1 MVPIEAKIE
10 NLLDVNNLTI
20 SNSEKKL
27 LNSISFSI
35 GKSEIVGMV
44 GESGSGKSI
53 SCYSLLNLLPPTLKI
68 GGKMFW
74 KGKEIT
80 THQEKIS
87 LRGNNIS
94 FVFQEPMSAL
104 NPSMTLG
111 DQIQEVFKLSNP
123 NNSLSTIK
131 EQTIQSLIEVKI
143 NHPES
148 IFDRFPHQISGGQQ
162 QRICLAMALA
172 AEPQLLIADEP
183 TTALDVCIQ
192 AEMMD
197 LLLEIIQN
205 RKNTIRPLSLI
216 FISHDLPLVASI
228 CDRIIVLRNGELI
241 EQGTTHQIMNSPKQP
256 YTQGLL
262 KTKPKPG
269 EKPYRLPTVDDILL
283 GKKQEKEP
291 KLLLEESEFNLFSIS
306 NLSVIFEEKKQLFK
320 TAKYFHALQNIS
332 FEIQKNK
339 TLGIVGESGS
349 GKSTLAKS
357 IIGLQ
362 PPSEGC
368 ILWKGENIQ
377 NLNQTRKK
385 DFRKSVQYI
394 FQNPDSALNPRLT
407 VESALCEPRFF
418 HFQESKTEALN
429 KAIQTLDL
437 VGISKNDLSKFPH
450 QFSGGQKQRLVIAR
464 TLMMEP
470 EMLLLDESV
479 AALDVS
485 VQAQVLNL
493 LNDLKEELRLTY
505 VFISHDLSVVQYF
518 CDDILVLNK
527 GKIEE
532 IQSSKDL
539 FTNPK
544 STYTQNLIRAIPTW

>member
-1 MVPIEAKIE
+1 
-10 NLLDVNNLTI
+10 
-20 SNSEKKL
+20 
-27 LNSISFSI
+27 
-35 GKSEIVGMV
+35 
-44 GESGSGKSI
+44 
-53 SCYSLLNLLPPTLKI
+53 
-68 GGKMFW
+68 MFW

-80 THQEKIS
+80 NEHEKIS
-87 LRGNNIS
+87 LRGSNIS

-111 DQIQEVFKLSNP
+111 NQILEVFKLSNL
-123 NNSLSTIK
+123 NVSLSAIK
-131 EQTIQSLIEVKI
+131 DQVIKSLYEVKI
-143 NHPES
+143 ENPES

-162 QRICLAMALA
+162 QRICLAMALS

-192 AEMMD
+192 AEMVD
-197 LLLEIIQN
+197 LLKEIILN
-205 RKNTIRPLSLI
+205 RKNSIRPLSLF

-228 CDRIIVLRNGELI
+228 CDRIIVLRKGDLI
-241 EQGTTHQIMNSPKQP
+241 EQGTTQQIMDFPKQP

-269 EKPYRLPTVDDILL
+269 KKPYRLPTVDDILL
-283 GKKQEKEP
+283 GKQQEKEP
-291 KLLLEESEFNLFSIS
+291 KPLLEEHEFNLFTIS
-306 NLSVIFEEKKQLFK
+306 NLTVVFKEKKQLFK
-320 TAKYFHALQNIS
+320 TAQYFQALQNIS

-368 ILWKGENIQ
+368 ILWKGDNIQ

-385 DFRKSVQYI
+385 EFRKSVQYV

-429 KAIQTLDL
+429 KSIQILDL

-493 LNDLKEELRLTY
+493 LNDLKEELKLTY

-532 IQSSKDL
+532 IQSSKNL
-539 FTNPK
+539 FTYPK
-544 STYTQNLIRAIPTW
+544 SAYTQNLIRAIPTW